1 VFKYA
6 KPTPFMTLEIAFF
19 KPYTAAAAAAATA
32 VI

>member
-19 KPYTAAAAAAATA
+19 KPYTAAAAAATA